1 MLIEIVINLSQTALT
16 CLKIEELKMSLLEV
30 KKLNKYFNGFHAV
43 RDLNFKIEKG
53 DVYGFLGPNG
63 AGKSTS
69 LRMLLGLIYPS
80 SGEIFFKGEKITKY
94 DRKYLSQMGALI
106 ERPDFYENLSAYNN
120 LKIFARLA
128 DLKDKEARIETVL
141 KEVGL
146 WDRRIS
152 KVKTYSQGMKQR
164 LGIAQ
169 ALLHEPEL
177 IILDEPSNGLD
188 PKGQA
193 DMRELIHRI
202 STELQITVIIS
213 SHILS
218 EIELIANRMLI
229 INKGER
235 ISEGS
240 VHELMGSLEMV
251 LEIRS
256 TNETY
261 LLEKLKERNIAAEV
275 KADRVRVQIAEAE
288 IPNFLKDMVGAGAE
302 ITEMRQIK
310 TLEEYFLNITK

>member
-1 MLIEIVINLSQTALT
+1 MP
-16 CLKIEELKMSLLEV
+16 LLEV
-30 KKLNKYFNGFHAV
+30 KNLNKYFSDFHAV
-43 RDLNFKIEKG
+43 RDLNFKVEKG
-53 DVYGFLGPNG
+53 DIYGFLGPNG

-69 LRMLLGLIYPS
+69 LRMILGLIYPS

-94 DRKYLSQMGALI
+94 DRKYLSQIGALI

-128 DLKDKEARIETVL
+128 QLKDKETRIETVL
-141 KEVGL
+141 KEVDL
-146 WDRRIS
+146 WDRRKS
-152 KVKTYSQGMKQR
+152 RVKSFSQGMKQR

-193 DMRELIHRI
+193 DMRELIYRI
-202 STELQITVIIS
+202 SSELQITVIIS

-218 EIELIANRMLI
+218 EIELIANKMLI
-229 INKGER
+229 INKGEK
-235 ISEGS
+235 ITEGG
-240 VHELMGSLEMV
+240 VQDLMSSLEMV
-251 LEIRS
+251 LEMRS
-256 TNETY
+256 NDEQFF
-261 LLEKLKERNIAAEV
+261 LEKLKERNIPAEV
-275 KADRVRVQIAEAE
+275 KADRVRVQIAEAD
-288 IPNFLKDMVGAGAE
+288 IPAFLKNMVEDGVA
-302 ITEMRQIK
+302 ITEMRQLR

>member
-1 MLIEIVINLSQTALT
+1 VP
-16 CLKIEELKMSLLEV
+16 LLEV
-30 KKLNKYFNGFHAV
+30 KNLNKYFSDFHAV
-43 RDLNFKIEKG
+43 RDLNFKVEKG
-53 DVYGFLGPNG
+53 DIYGFLGPNG

-69 LRMLLGLIYPS
+69 LRMILGLIYPS

-94 DRKYLSQMGALI
+94 DRKYLSQIGALI

-128 DLKDKEARIETVL
+128 QLKDKETRIETVL
-141 KEVGL
+141 KEVDL
-146 WDRRIS
+146 WDRRKS
-152 KVKTYSQGMKQR
+152 RVKSFSQGMKQR

-193 DMRELIHRI
+193 DMRELIYRI
-202 STELQITVIIS
+202 SSELQITVIIS

-218 EIELIANRMLI
+218 EIELIANKMLI
-229 INKGER
+229 INKGEK
-235 ISEGS
+235 ITEGG
-240 VHELMGSLEMV
+240 VQDLMSSLEMV
-251 LEIRS
+251 LEMRS
-256 TNETY
+256 NDEQFF
-261 LLEKLKERNIAAEV
+261 LEKLKERNIPAEV
-275 KADRVRVQIAEAE
+275 KADRVRVQIAEAD
-288 IPNFLKDMVGAGAE
+288 IPAFLKNMVEDGVA
-302 ITEMRQIK
+302 ITEMRQLR

>member
-1 MLIEIVINLSQTALT
+1 MP
-16 CLKIEELKMSLLEV
+16 LLEV
-30 KKLNKYFNGFHAV
+30 KNLNKYFSDFHAV
-43 RDLNFKIEKG
+43 RDLNFKVEKG
-53 DVYGFLGPNG
+53 DIYGFLGPNG

-69 LRMLLGLIYPS
+69 LRMILGLIYPS

-94 DRKYLSQMGALI
+94 DRKYLSQIGALI

-128 DLKDKEARIETVL
+128 QLKDKETRIETVL
-141 KEVGL
+141 KEVDL
-146 WDRRIS
+146 WDRRKS
-152 KVKTYSQGMKQR
+152 RVKSFSQGMKQR

-193 DMRELIHRI
+193 DMRALIYRI
-202 STELQITVIIS
+202 SSELQITVIIS

-218 EIELIANRMLI
+218 EIELIANKMLI
-229 INKGER
+229 INKGEK
-235 ISEGS
+235 ITEGG
-240 VHELMGSLEMV
+240 VQDLMSSLEMV
-251 LEIRS
+251 LEMRS
-256 TNETY
+256 NDEQFF
-261 LLEKLKERNIAAEV
+261 LEKLKERNIPAEV
-275 KADRVRVQIAEAE
+275 KADRVRVQIAEAD
-288 IPNFLKDMVGAGAE
+288 IPAFLKNMVEDGVA
-302 ITEMRQIK
+302 ITEMRQLR

>member
-1 MLIEIVINLSQTALT
+1 VP
-16 CLKIEELKMSLLEV
+16 LLEV
-30 KKLNKYFNGFHAV
+30 KNLNKYFSDFHAV
-43 RDLNFKIEKG
+43 RDLNFKVEKG
-53 DVYGFLGPNG
+53 DIYGFLGPNG

-69 LRMLLGLIYPS
+69 LRMILGLIYPS

-94 DRKYLSQMGALI
+94 DRKYLSQIGALI

-128 DLKDKEARIETVL
+128 QLKDKETHIETVL
-141 KEVGL
+141 KEVDL
-146 WDRRIS
+146 WDRRKS
-152 KVKTYSQGMKQR
+152 RVKSFSQGMKQR

-193 DMRELIHRI
+193 DMRELIYRI
-202 STELQITVIIS
+202 SSELQITVIIS

-218 EIELIANRMLI
+218 EIELIANKMLI
-229 INKGER
+229 INKGEK
-235 ISEGS
+235 ITEGG
-240 VHELMGSLEMV
+240 VQDLMSSLEMV
-251 LEIRS
+251 LEMRS
-256 TNETY
+256 NDEQFF
-261 LLEKLKERNIAAEV
+261 LEKLKERNIPAEV
-275 KADRVRVQIAEAE
+275 KADRVRVQIAEAD
-288 IPNFLKDMVGAGAE
+288 IPAFLKNMVEDGVA
-302 ITEMRQIK
+302 ITEMRQLR